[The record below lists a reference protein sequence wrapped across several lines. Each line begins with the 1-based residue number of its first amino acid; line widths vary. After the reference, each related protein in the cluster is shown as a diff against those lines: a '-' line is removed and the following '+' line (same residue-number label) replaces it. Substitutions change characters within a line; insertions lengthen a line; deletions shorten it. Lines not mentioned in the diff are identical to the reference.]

1 MTNKFFF
8 LFTACLILSSC
19 EKDTAHAPSH
29 EEFKENSPHSQTAPI
44 EYLATSSDQTGRDYP
59 APWSVSRKTLSG
71 GKQAGVELLTL
82 DNGKIK
88 IVLIPARGMG
98 IMEVISGDLRLGW
111 NSPVKEVVYPSFINL
126 ESHGGSGWLEGFNE
140 WMSRGGLAFAGAP
153 GSDQYITKTGDKVEH
168 FLPLNGKIQN
178 TPASN
183 YEVSVDP
190 APPYRIRIRGT
201 LYEAAFKGP
210 SLKLVTEIST
220 VPGSDHFQ
228 ISDQLTNNSSS
239 HQEFQLI
246 YKGSYGSSILEE
258 GAMLFAPA
266 TRITPMND
274 HSSRF
279 IQKWDTCRGP
289 TEGFKEEVYLLSP
302 LSDSNSQSMALL
314 SNRRGDLATSVR
326 WKTHELPCL
335 TIRKNTASEEDGYF
349 TGIEPGTSYPFNRLV
364 ERKYGRVP
372 KLAPKETRTFTLS
385 FGIHQGQQSVDKL
398 IAEATQLQTQENL
411 KISPKPPLT
420 K

>member
-1 MTNKFFF
+1 MTQKFFF
-8 LFTACLILSSC
+8 LFTACIFLSSC
-19 EKDTAHAPSH
+19 EKDITLPSSG
-29 EEFKENSPHSQTAPI
+29 EEPTETGSHSKTGPI
-44 EYLATSSDQTGRDYP
+44 KYLASSRDQTGRDYP
-59 APWSVSRKTLSG
+59 APWSVTRKTLSG

-88 IVLIPARGMG
+88 IVVIPTRGMS
-98 IMEVISGDLRLGW
+98 ILEVTSGDLRLGW
-111 NSPVKEVVYPSFINL
+111 NSPVKEVVHPSFINL
-126 ESHGGSGWLEGFNE
+126 ESQGGSGWLAGFNE

-153 GSDQYITKTGDKVEH
+153 GRDQYISKAGDKVEQL
-168 FLPLNGKIQN
+168 LPLNGKIQN
-178 TPASN
+178 TPASH
-183 YEVSVDP
+183 YEVLVDP
-190 APPYRIRIRGT
+190 APPHRIRIRGT
-201 LYEAAFKGP
+201 LFEAAFKGP

-228 ISDQLTNNSSS
+228 ISDQLTNEGSS
-239 HQEFQLI
+239 HQEFQLT
-246 YKGSYGSSILEE
+246 YKGSYGSSMLEE

-266 TRITPMND
+266 TRIIPMD
-274 HSSRF
+274 DQSSRF
-279 IQKWDTCRGP
+279 IQKWDTFRGP

-302 LSDSNSQSMALL
+302 LSDTSSQSMALL

-335 TIRKNTASEEDGYF
+335 TIRKNTASEEDGYH

-372 KLAPKETRTFTLS
+372 KLAPKETRTFNLS
-385 FGIHQGQQSVDKL
+385 FGIHQGRQSVDKL

-411 KISPKPPLT
+411 KISPEPPLT